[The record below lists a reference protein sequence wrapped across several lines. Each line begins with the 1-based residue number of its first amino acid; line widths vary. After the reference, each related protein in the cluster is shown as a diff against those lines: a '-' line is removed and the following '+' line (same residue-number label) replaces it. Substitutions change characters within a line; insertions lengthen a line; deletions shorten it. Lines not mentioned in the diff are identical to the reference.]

1 MKTLWLM
8 INYHSEATDI
18 DQSIDCL
25 GLPGSNRPTLNTH
38 LQGILGAYLQNC
50 IVLNFIISSS

>member
-1 MKTLWLM
+1 M

-50 IVLNFIISSS
+50 PYLFKML